1 MKFISDYIGKY
12 HYKIKLH
19 SKTPIFCI
27 KTDNQN
33 LIPQIESRLYLK
45 GLKYQNGLKGNDFF
59 QKEFL
64 REPTIITTKT
74 WREYQL
80 RICNYNIDSAK
91 AINSKK
97 SDDLFIIGKEDFKEI
112 DTQDINVEFLEV
124 SNLKEL
130 QYLLMLT
137 DNFE

>member
-1 MKFISDYIGKY
+1 M
-12 HYKIKLH
+12 
-19 SKTPIFCI
+19 
-27 KTDNQN
+27 
-33 LIPQIESRLYLK
+33 
-45 GLKYQNGLKGNDFF
+45 KYQNGLKGNDFF
-59 QKEFL
+59 QGEFL